1 MVCLI
6 FLVTVVTCS
15 ATRLGQRILGF
26 GVWGADVFELQMR
39 LRDMGYDVVADGRYG
54 PATKN
59 AVMAFQRSK
68 GIKVDGLVGTE
79 TAAHII
85 ARWGTLKHHVKQGDA
100 IASLTR
106 QYGVSAA
113 EIRLLNNL
121 SDDVIRIGQ
130 VLTIPAPPQYRVQ
143 EGDTI
148 ERIAALSN
156 SSPEELAALNQL
168 DAMTA
173 LQPGMVL
180 RLPKPSY

>member
-1 MVCLI
+1 VAI
-6 FLVTVVTCS
+6 ATCS
-15 ATRLGQRILGF
+15 ATRLGQRILGP

-68 GIKVDGLVGTE
+68 GIKVDGLVGPE
-79 TAAHII
+79 TAGHLI
-85 ARWGTLKHHVKQGDA
+85 ARWGTLQHQVKKGDT
-100 IASLTR
+100 IARLTR

-121 SDDVIRIGQ
+121 SDDVIRVGQ
-130 VLTIPAPPQYRVQ
+130 VLIIPALPQYRVQ

-148 ERIAALSN
+148 ERIAALSS

-168 DAMTA
+168 DTTAA